1 MKLFAQVLGKGF
13 DKAYTDKIID
23 AFGMRPYIKKKVKK
37 YSMGMKQKLAIAVS
51 LMNKPKFLILD
62 EPTNGM
68 DPDGSIDVL
77 TTIKSLVNE
86 LDMRIL
92 ISSHKLEDIELICDR
107 AVFLRRTFCSRCSM
121 EEGVASDTTIV
132 TVDHKDFDRT
142 EKYLAEHFQLQN
154 VDKADGHLMINAQKI
169 SSYTKSII

>member
-1 MKLFAQVLGKGF
+1 MA
-13 DKAYTDKIID
+13 
-23 AFGMRPYIKKKVKK
+23 
-37 YSMGMKQKLAIAVS
+37 
-51 LMNKPKFLILD
+51 
-62 EPTNGM
+62 
-68 DPDGSIDVL
+68 SIDVL

-107 AVFLRRTFCSRCSM
+107 AVFLRDGHFVQDVNM
-121 EEGVASDTTIV
+121 EVGVASDTTIV

-154 VDKADGHLMINAQKI
+154 VDKADGHLMINAQKNYQVI
-169 SSYTKSII
+169 LKALSELDIYPKYIETRKSSLRDTYFNINQRGDK